1 MQKFKVFISSVQAEF
16 AKERQLLYEF
26 IRKDELLDQY
36 FEPFIFERI
45 AAQDTNPKQL
55 YLEEASRCQIYL
67 LLIGQQY
74 GNAQAGELSP
84 TEKEYAAAGEG
95 NAYRIAL
102 IKDIDESTRDAR
114 EELFFRK
121 VQSEL
126 SYRVF
131 ANPSVLISLAKQ
143 SLYAYLK
150 YKGVIH
156 DYTLDEQ
163 IRDDASLED
172 IDPQKVRDFIKKAR
186 LKRNFPLDE
195 DTSPID
201 LLNHFRMI
209 RQGKPT
215 NAALLLFAKDPQ
227 YFFLPAVIKCAWFLT
242 DEIIKPMEDYK
253 TFEGDIGDQ
262 INQATSWVMSKLSLR
277 FGQRNE
283 EVQNKA
289 EFEIPRSVIFETIVN
304 AVVHRDYNSKGSVQV
319 AVCRNRIVVRNPGML
334 PVELTKADLL
344 KEHGSYPHNPQI
356 AEAMYQAGYIEKY
369 GTGITENIRKMQE
382 AHLLAPDIDLSAEFI
397 TTIWRPNVA
406 TNDATSRANVA
417 TSEANVAT
425 SGANVA
431 TSAANVATSS
441 SNIAT
446 SEANIATDFLAE
458 NKRLIDSI
466 VAPKVKPKMSPK
478 EVRECIIEACIVE
491 HSIEELA
498 ALLHKTP
505 KHLRNRYIPNMVA
518 ECILLRT
525 KPFHSP
531 GQTYMTNPKYKKTN

>member
-16 AKERQLLYEF
+16 AKERQLLFDF
-26 IRKDELLDQY
+26 IRQDELLTQY

-55 YLEEASRCQIYL
+55 YLDEASRCQIYL

-74 GNAQAGELSP
+74 GNAQKGELSP

-102 IKDIDESTRDAR
+102 IKDIDDHTRDER
-114 EELFFRK
+114 EENFFRK

-131 ANPSVLISLAKQ
+131 ANPSVLISLVKQ

-150 YKGVIH
+150 YKGIIH

-163 IRDDASLED
+163 IRDDATMED

-195 DTSPID
+195 DTSPVD

-304 AVVHRDYNSKGSVQV
+304 AVVHRDYNSKGSVQI

-334 PVELTKADLL
+334 PVELTKADLM

-406 TNDATSRANVA
+406 TSGANI
-417 TSEANVAT
+417 AT
-425 SGANVA
+425 SGANIA
-431 TSAANVATSS
+431 TSGA
-441 SNIAT
+441 NIAT
-446 SEANIATDFLAE
+446 SGANIATDFLAE

-466 VAPKVKPKMSPK
+466 VAPKIKLRMTKSQI
-478 EVRECIIEACIVE
+478 RECIIEACIVE

-498 ALLHKTP
+498 ILLHKTP
-505 KHLRNRYIPNMVA
+505 AYLRNFIIPDMVA

-531 GQTYMTNPKYKKTN
+531 GQTYMTNPKYKKNK